1 MCKKIIILQI
11 NCLKNKFFLVG
22 MLSKS
27 QEEPIIQFCLS
38 FCFFNNDK
46 KDHPKLRGSMYSLR
60 NCRPF
65 SNLDISFANL
75 NERSE
80 SGSHVFFFFQ
90 EIILADVIR
99 IIIQYSK
106 RVNNFSL
113 PPPTT
118 VFHTIICLIFLERFT
133 SSSKE
138 VIISCQIARVMF
150 VFRINNRAFATSAK
164 VSALALALT
173 LKVKD

>member
-1 MCKKIIILQI
+1 MVPLHHRHTVHDKYPEKNTLVVKKALKLICAKKIIILQI

-90 EIILADVIR
+90 EIILADVIS
-99 IIIQYSK
+99 III
-106 RVNNFSL
+106 
-113 PPPTT
+113 
-118 VFHTIICLIFLERFT
+118 
-133 SSSKE
+133 
-138 VIISCQIARVMF
+138 
-150 VFRINNRAFATSAK
+150 
-164 VSALALALT
+164 
-173 LKVKD
+173 